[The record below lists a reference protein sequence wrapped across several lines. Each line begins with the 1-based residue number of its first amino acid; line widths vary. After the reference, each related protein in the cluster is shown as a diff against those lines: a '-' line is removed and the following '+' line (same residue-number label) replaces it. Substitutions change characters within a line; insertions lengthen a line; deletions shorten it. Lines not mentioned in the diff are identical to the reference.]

1 MQIRTNIVLPTAAA
15 VLGLSLTALPAGA
28 QDDVTVAY
36 FLEWPTANQVAQ
48 AEGLYEER
56 MGVEVDW
63 RAFGNGNEMSAAMA
77 SGDVQI
83 AYSQGLVP
91 FVVAV
96 SQGLPLRLV
105 GVAVSYAEADN
116 CVVHPDAGVTQETAS
131 ALEGQRVATP
141 IGNVTHYKLL
151 RMLDHLGVDATAVD
165 LVQMNGAD
173 AAVAFARG
181 DVAMAC
187 AFGGPLQRMLETGD
201 LLMTATEQ
209 EAIGIRV
216 FDVISATESFVTENP
231 ELMQTFMDVTDEAN
245 AAYAADME
253 GALPVI
259 AQAAGMDEDAAR
271 QMLGMFAFPSLDQ
284 QASEAWLGGTVQT
297 FMKQVA
303 DFFVEQ
309 GQLDAALDDYGPVR
323 RRLLRS
329 IGRGRADRPARK
341 GAPTAPP
348 APRRA
353 PVAVPWRHPRAGGV
367 RHDGRTGG
375 PRRLHG
381 LRRRPWRRGSCA

>member
-1 MQIRTNIVLPTAAA
+1 MQIRTLSVLSTAVAGLSLASLTAAA
-15 VLGLSLTALPAGA
+15 
-28 QDDVTVAY
+28 QEDVTVAY

-48 AEGLYEER
+48 AEELYEAR

-96 SQGLPLRLV
+96 SRGLPIRLV

-116 CVVHPDAGVTQETAS
+116 CVVHPDAGITQSNA
-131 ALEGQRVATP
+131 ADLEGERVATP
-141 IGNVTHYKLL
+141 FGNVTHYKLL
-151 RMLDHLGVDATAVD
+151 RMLDHLGVDAAEVE

-187 AFGGPLQRMLETGD
+187 AFGGPLQRMLETGE
-201 LLMTATEQ
+201 LLMTAAEQ

-216 FDVISATESFVTENP
+216 FDVISATDSFIQENP

-253 GALPVI
+253 AALPVI

-271 QMLGMFAFPSLDQ
+271 QMLGMFAFPSSAD
-284 QASEAWLGGTVQT
+284 QASEAWLGGTVQV

-303 DFFVEQ
+303 DFFVMQ
-309 GQLDAALDDYGPVR
+309 GQLDAALDDYAPFIDASFVR
-323 RRLLRS
+323 
-329 IGRGRADRPARK
+329 
-341 GAPTAPP
+341 
-348 APRRA
+348 
-353 PVAVPWRHPRAGGV
+353 
-367 RHDGRTGG
+367 
-375 PRRLHG
+375 
-381 LRRRPWRRGSCA
+381 